1 MLEQE
6 LNCLEKYKKY
16 QENQK
21 RRNAIGKIKPQ
32 IQVVKNPKQAK
43 KLEIASPS
51 TKIKE
56 NIVVKNK
63 QGVQNFIKS
72 WQMKILN
79 KSTEPLHRKGWED
92 SNLQI
97 SSGSGTSSNQGRPAI
112 PNFGTAADLNFRQEY
127 N

>member
-1 MLEQE
+1 ML
-6 LNCLEKYKKY
+6 
-16 QENQK
+16 
-21 RRNAIGKIKPQ
+21 RNAIGNLKPQ

-43 KLEIASPS
+43 KLEIASSS

-79 KSTEPLHRKGWED
+79 KSTEPLHRKGRED

-97 SSGSGTSSNQGRPAI
+97 SSGSGTSSNQERPII
-112 PNFGTAADLNFRQEY
+112 PNFGTAADLNFRQEPDWPGGKKS
-127 N
+127 NCN